1 MAPVKRVSQRT
12 SSGPR
17 KAWGRQRGAALL
29 LMLAVVGLGAASLLM
44 SGVSKTDTRS
54 GPERRSKAAL
64 AQARE
69 ALIGF
74 ALVNGRLP
82 RPALDG
88 GGGRE
93 FDGRCDS
100 EERCS
105 GLLPW
110 VTLGLAPG
118 DGWGKLLRYSVTPA
132 MSAAPIQPT
141 VAFGTKS
148 ILTRRDGRL
157 AWQAGAPVCSMATQ
171 CGAAVVFSFGRE
183 HGGTS
188 VHGVRQP
195 DASRTNADER
205 VNALAVT
212 TFIERPLGS
221 DPLAAGGEF
230 DDQLVL
236 LPVGILFNR
245 MSLARTLPQ
254 GE

>member
-1 MAPVKRVSQRT
+1 MAPVKGILARR
-12 SSGPR
+12 
-17 KAWGRQRGAALL
+17 RQRGAALL
-29 LMLAVVGLGAASLLM
+29 LMLAVVGLGAASMLM
-44 SGVSKTDTRS
+44 AGIGKTDTRAR
-54 GPERRSKAAL
+54 PERRSAAAL

-82 RPALDG
+82 RPAQED

-110 VTLGLAPG
+110 VTLGLPPG

-132 MSAAPIQPT
+132 LSAAPVHPT

-148 ILTRRDGRL
+148 IVTRRDGRL
-157 AWQAGAPVCSMATQ
+157 VRQVGAAACSMATQ
-171 CGAAVVFSFGRE
+171 CGAAVVFSYGRE

-195 DASRTNADER
+195 GTSLTNADER
-205 VNALAVT
+205 FNALATT
-212 TFIERPLGS
+212 TFIERPLS
-221 DPLAAGGEF
+221 RDPLAAGGEF

-236 LPVGILFNR
+236 LPVGVLFNR
-245 MSLARTLPQ
+245 MSLARILPQ
-254 GE
+254 SE

>member
-1 MAPVKRVSQRT
+1 M
-12 SSGPR
+12 
-17 KAWGRQRGAALL
+17 L

-44 SGVSKTDTRS
+44 SGIGNTDTRAR
-54 GPERRSKAAL
+54 PERRSTAAL
-64 AQARE
+64 AEARE

-74 ALVNGRLP
+74 ALVHGRLP
-82 RPALDG
+82 RPAQED

-110 VTLGLAPG
+110 VTLGIAPG

-132 MSAAPIQPT
+132 MSSAPIHPT

-148 ILTRRDGRL
+148 VVTRRDGQLVRQL
-157 AWQAGAPVCSMATQ
+157 GAPVCSMETR
-171 CGAAVVFSFGRE
+171 CGAAVVFSYGRE

-188 VHGVRQP
+188 VHGVRQGQP
-195 DASRTNADER
+195 SPANMDER
-205 VNALAVT
+205 FNALAVS
-212 TFIERPLGS
+212 TFIERPLS
-221 DPLAAGGEF
+221 RDPAAPGGEF
-230 DDQLVL
+230 DDQLML
-236 LPVGILFNR
+236 LPVGILLNR
-245 MSLARTLPQ
+245 MSLARVLPQ